1 MCIAK
6 AGKVVRIED
15 NTAVVDYGGVSRREE
30 LTLVPDVCAGDT
42 VLVHAGF
49 IIGKL
54 DSQEGEELLSL
65 LEEIKS
71 FRE

>member
-15 NTAVVDYGGVSRREE
+15 NTAVVDYGGVTRCEE
-30 LTLVPDVCAGDT
+30 TTLVPDVHAGDV

-54 DSQEGEELLSL
+54 DPQSGEEMLGL

-71 FRE
+71 LDG